1 MSHGNS
7 YSEAF
12 EALKKYMIDN
22 HSAKIVSGGR
32 EILKRC
38 HICGDSRD
46 RTDAHMYIGVKNG
59 SIVYN
64 CFKCNAGGV
73 VDGKFLRD
81 MDCYDPNIIY
91 LCQEQNK
98 NSSASN
104 STYSGKLRSFNAK
117 ALVIPISN
125 NEFAIKK
132 MQYIANR
139 LGVIVDQQF
148 ISKFKIVL
156 NLKEF
161 LDFNGINQYTRDP
174 GLVEQIDKFFIGFLS
189 MDNRYVILRRLVPE
203 GKLPQYIDYRYINY
217 NIYGGNDGIKYY
229 TIPTT
234 IDTLQPISIHIAEGT
249 FDIISIYHNIL
260 TSPNSIFTAVSG
272 KTYLSVVKYY
282 IMIYGFTGFDLHLY
296 PDADVPD
303 SEMVKI
309 KREISLFNI
318 GVTVHRNSYPGE
330 KDYGVTPDRIRD
342 SIMKL

>member
-1 MSHGNS
+1 MAFGKSS
-7 YSEAF
+7 SEAF
-12 EALKKYMIDN
+12 EALKQYMIDN
-22 HSAKIVSGGR
+22 HKAKIVSGGR

-46 RTDAHMYIGVKNG
+46 QSDAHMYIGMKNG

-64 CFKCNAGGV
+64 CFKCNAGGP

-81 MDCYDPNIIY
+81 MDCYDPNIIF

-98 NSSASN
+98 NSSGSN
-104 STYSGKLRSFNAK
+104 STYSGKLRRFNART
-117 ALVIPISN
+117 LVIPISN
-125 NEFAIKK
+125 NEFAVKK
-132 MQYIANR
+132 MQYISNR
-139 LGVIVDQQF
+139 LGVVVDQQF

-161 LDFNGINQYTRDP
+161 LDFNGITQYTRDP

-229 TIPTT
+229 TIPTM

-249 FDIISIYHNIL
+249 FDIISVYHNIQ

-272 KTYLSVVKYY
+272 KTYLSVIKYY
-282 IMIYGFTGFDLHLY
+282 IMIYGFTGFDLHIY

-318 GVTVHRNSYPGE
+318 RITIHRNSYPGE

-342 SIMKL
+342 NIIKL